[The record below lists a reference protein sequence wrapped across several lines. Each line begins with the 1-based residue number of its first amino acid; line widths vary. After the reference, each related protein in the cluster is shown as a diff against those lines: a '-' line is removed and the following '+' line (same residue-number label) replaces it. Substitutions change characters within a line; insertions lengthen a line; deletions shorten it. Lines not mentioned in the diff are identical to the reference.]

1 MRHTWSETKS
11 FTSVLLSQSIES
23 LSVGLTLFP
32 SPFVC
37 VYVVYLFSRLHC
49 LSNANQISL
58 SFFIPQY
65 CLLPD
70 YQCGAFQISLLLF
83 FLFHTWIL
91 VLVSR
96 LHESFLTVMVSLFCP
111 ANLYLG
117 NTWGSK
123 SVKYLCGRG
132 TMWLLYLNFIS
143 LSSWSCCHILLWIN
157 IHIHLLL
164 QQETLSRQ
172 PHSLCSPPSW
182 PALCTCVSLMNR
194 Q

>member
-1 MRHTWSETKS
+1 MERDKESPS
-11 FTSVLLSQSIES
+11 PLFFSLSPLSLS
-23 LSVGLTLFP
+23 LSV
-32 SPFVC
+32 
-37 VYVVYLFSRLHC
+37 
-49 LSNANQISL
+49 SL
-58 SFFIPQY
+58 SFPPHSSVCMWFIFPHAY
-65 CLLPD
+65 TVCLT
-70 YQCGAFQISLLLF
+70 QIKSLSPFLSLSTVCYLITSVVPFRFPYFFF

-111 ANLYLG
+111 ANLYLV
-117 NTWGSK
+117 NTWGIK

-172 PHSLCSPPSW
+172 PHSLCAPPSW